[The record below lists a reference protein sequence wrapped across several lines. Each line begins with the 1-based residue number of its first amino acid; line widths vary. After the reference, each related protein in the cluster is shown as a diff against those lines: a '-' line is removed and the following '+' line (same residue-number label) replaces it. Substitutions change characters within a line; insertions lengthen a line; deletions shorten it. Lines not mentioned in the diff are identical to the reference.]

1 MAVKAVL
8 EGVVDITYPAT
19 QVIRQRTPPEAPVS
33 FEGFLDWCDED
44 TCAEWVQGEVLVMSP
59 ASDRHQD
66 ICDFLTSVVR
76 IFVEVKGLG
85 WVRSAP
91 FVMRLGEGV
100 SGREPD
106 LAFVA
111 SAHLGRLRET
121 YLDGPADLVVEVV
134 SEESIGRDRGEKY
147 AEYEQAGIP
156 EYWLIDPIR
165 RQAEFC
171 RMGGDGHYRLVT
183 PEGGIYRAEA
193 LPDFWLRVE
202 WFWRAP
208 LPRVLDVVRELKVL

>member
-1 MAVKAVL
+1 LK
-8 EGVVDITYPAT
+8 GVVDFAYPGA
-19 QVIRQRTPPEAPVS
+19 QAIRPRMPPEPPVS

-44 TCAEWVQGEVLVMSP
+44 TRAEWVQGEVCVMSP

-76 IFVEVKGLG
+76 IFAEVKGLG

-91 FVMRLGEGV
+91 FVMRLGEGA

-106 LAFVA
+106 LMFVT

-134 SEESIGRDRGEKY
+134 SEESIGRDRGEKFV
-147 AEYEQAGIP
+147 EYEQAGVP

-165 RQAEFC
+165 RQGEFY
-171 RMGGDGHYRLVT
+171 RIDEEGHYRLVT
-183 PEGGIYRAEA
+183 PEGGVYRSEA
-193 LPDFWLRVE
+193 LPGFWLRVE
-202 WFWRAP
+202 WLWKAP
-208 LPRVLDVVRELKVL
+208 LPRVLDVLRELKVL

>member
-183 PEGGIYRAEA
+183 PEGGLYRSEA